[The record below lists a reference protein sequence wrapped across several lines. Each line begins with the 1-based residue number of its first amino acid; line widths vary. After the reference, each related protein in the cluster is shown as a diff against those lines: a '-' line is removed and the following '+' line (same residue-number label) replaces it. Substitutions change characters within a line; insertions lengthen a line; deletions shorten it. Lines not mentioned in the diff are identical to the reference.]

1 MDMLLMI
8 VGLLIVVWYLG
19 FVTSARKLA
28 VVANRQVSV
37 IELNQAKS
45 LKNSFTKDEL
55 GELDDYLTAFDG
67 RHTA

>member
-8 VGLLIVVWYLG
+8 VGLLVVVWYLG
-19 FVTSARKLA
+19 FVSSARKLA

-37 IELNQAKS
+37 IELNQAKN
-45 LKNSFTKDEL
+45 LKNQFSEAEL
-55 GELDDYLTAFDG
+55 GELDTYLTKFDG

>member
-45 LKNSFTKDEL
+45 LKNQFSESEL
-55 GELDDYLTAFDG
+55 GELDTYLTKFDG

>member
-8 VGLLIVVWYLG
+8 IGLLVVVWYLG
-19 FVTSARKLA
+19 FVSSARKLA

-37 IELNQAKS
+37 LELSQAKS
-45 LKNSFTKDEL
+45 LKNQFTKDEL
-55 GELDDYLTAFDG
+55 SDLDDYLTAFDA